1 MRQLLLCSVVSI
13 LISIQSLSAQSQL
26 VNEMSNAVTELT
38 GSFMDNPYHHSNTIK
53 LYDLTQRF
61 KKTTDEVYSEALC
74 SSHPQ
79 ASSDLPYLRN
89 MKGILKCLDFVVAN
103 IAGYSRGGIDAT
115 EWEGIFHYIMP
126 GFGWTYKVIHS
137 TEDIVFYE
145 YTKDNFRM
153 VMAKNIRPKKEG
165 GDYNACGFSCYTYI
179 PRFKEH
185 HSFLKRIVFGGNYQ
199 FVEYGDDE
207 TRYKKIS
214 KVSSKRGNTF
224 D

>member
-1 MRQLLLCSVVSI
+1 MRRIILCGVVSM
-13 LISIQSLSAQSQL
+13 LISIQLLSAQSQL

-53 LYDLTQRF
+53 LYDLTQNFR
-61 KKTTDEVYSEALC
+61 KTTDEVYSEALY
-74 SSHPQ
+74 SNHPQ

-89 MKGILKCLDFVVAN
+89 MKSILKCLDFVVAN
-103 IAGYSRGGIDAT
+103 IAGYSRGGIDAA
-115 EWEGIFHYIMP
+115 EWEGMFHYIMP

-179 PRFKEH
+179 PRFKEQH
-185 HSFLKRIVFGGNYQ
+185 AFLKRIVFGGDYQ

-207 TRYKKIS
+207 TIYKKIS